1 MLAPMRATL
10 FVLYLAVLVLAPLPL
25 GSNRPWSWSL
35 LAAALGA
42 LTAAWAVGALL
53 RPRTVTTALP
63 TGLVVLF
70 LAVLGWAGVQAWSGT
85 PEAWH
90 HPLWSVSAEV
100 QARAGAEGPGTAA
113 PAIADSATGADL
125 TGPGAISLAPDDT
138 WTALMRLLSYGLAFF
153 LAFQLCREAARARAL
168 FRALAGIGLL
178 ASVYGLASYWGGPD
192 GHRFLFFWE
201 MDWRPAVHGTF
212 VNRNHF
218 ATWLGLCLLCL
229 LALFHDAVAVKRRN
243 PAYQLPGQH
252 EVRLEDFLARAWPYL
267 AALIVMTAA
276 LILTHSR
283 GGFLATV
290 AGGVSLL
297 VLLDRRQ
304 RTGTTRSRAAL
315 AAAVAV
321 SLAAFFITNEV
332 LLERFDRTS
341 PAAEGRLLAFELT
354 REGIGDSPLYGF
366 GYGTFADSF
375 RLYRDEALEGFFDK
389 THNTYLENLFELG
402 WLAALALFACVGWA
416 ALICLRGVRTRGRD
430 WVYPA
435 TGVAATVLVGS
446 HALVDFSLQI
456 PATAVTF
463 AALLGAAVAQSYSSR
478 R

>member
-1 MLAPMRATL
+1 MRATL
-10 FVLYLAVLVLAPLPL
+10 FVLFLAVLALAALPL
-25 GSNRPWSWSL
+25 GSNRPWSWNL
-35 LAAALGA
+35 LAAALGG
-42 LTAAWAVGALL
+42 LTAAWGLLALV
-53 RPRTVTTALP
+53 RPRVVNAALP
-63 TGLVVLF
+63 AGLVALF
-70 LAVLGWAGVQAWSGT
+70 LGVVGWAGVQAWSGT
-85 PEAWH
+85 PPEWH
-90 HPLWSVSAEV
+90 HPLWTVSAEV
-100 QARAGAEGPGTAA
+100 QARVANTGPGTSARAGARGDEGSDPAA
-113 PAIADSATGADL
+113 HA
-125 TGPGAISLAPDDT
+125 AISLAPDDT
-138 WTALMRLLSYGLAFF
+138 LTALMRLLSYGLAFF
-153 LAFQLCREAARARAL
+153 LAFQLCREAGQARGL

-178 ASVYGLASYWGGPD
+178 GSVYGLYSYWGGPE

-290 AGGVSLL
+290 AGGVTLL

-321 SLAAFFITNEV
+321 SLAAFFITSEV

-354 REGIGDSPLYGF
+354 REGIGDSPLLGF

-402 WLAALALFACVGWA
+402 WPAALALFACVGWA
-416 ALICLRGVRTRGRD
+416 ALICLRGVRARGRD

-456 PATAVTF
+456 PATAVTY
-463 AALLGAAVAQSYSSR
+463 AALLGAAVAQSFSSR